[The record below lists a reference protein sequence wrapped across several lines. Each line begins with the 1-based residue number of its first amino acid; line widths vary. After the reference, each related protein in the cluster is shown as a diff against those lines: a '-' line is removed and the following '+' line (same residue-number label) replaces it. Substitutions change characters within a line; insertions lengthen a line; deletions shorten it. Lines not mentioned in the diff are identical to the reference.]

1 MKKLLLLITLL
12 STPVI
17 ALEGDYTLIKSGEGG
32 VFSGKYNLYQG
43 NQSGKCYLELIA
55 GYRGSLSEVD
65 CSDHGINS
73 PTTTKNTTMT
83 DLDSFIKDKCTEHR
97 KGMNGKY
104 YAQCEVD
111 QDYLEKQEFLRLK
124 SKFGKGSY

>member
-12 STPVI
+12 TTPAI
-17 ALEGDYTLIKSGEGG
+17 ALEGDYTLVNSSDNGT
-32 VFSGKYNLYQG
+32 FNWNYSLWQG
-43 NQSGKCYLELIA
+43 NISGKCYIRMTK
-55 GYRGSLSEVD
+55 GNRGFLSEVD
-65 CSDHGINS
+65 CSDHGIS
-73 PTTTKNTTMT
+73 SSTTIKDSTMT
-83 DLDSFIKDKCTEHR
+83 DLDSFIKDKCTEPR

-124 SKFGKGSY
+124 SKFGEGE